1 MNKRSNFD
9 KSWIKYENFLKFSFH
24 RAQKNLH
31 FVKLGLRKSRW
42 KMPTPPKKGKIPEF
56 WAFSHIFFSSF
67 HDCNDHKRLPQT
79 IGARFYQMDHIWWAP
94 HMHKKL
100 SGPKMEPQLR
110 NTFGQSLISTLFWY
124 FVETLYICPNLCYS
138 HANNQCKVQVVLA
151 CWPINKQLTVGSSSV
166 HISSFNQ
173 SQTFFSVWTQKPLP
187 APKV

>member
-100 SGPKMEPQLR
+100 SGPKIESQLR
-110 NTFGQSLISTLFWY
+110 NTFGQSLISTLYVIKITFHK
-124 FVETLYICPNLCYS
+124 FLKLYSQVYLTHAWQSCTRVDLCEAEYWIFQQVYYLHIWIS
-138 HANNQCKVQVVLA
+138 CLDKVSLQLVLS
-151 CWPINKQLTVGSSSV
+151 T
-166 HISSFNQ
+166 
-173 SQTFFSVWTQKPLP
+173 
-187 APKV
+187 

>member
-1 MNKRSNFD
+1 MKLSGVNKRSNFD

-100 SGPKMEPQLR
+100 SGPKMESQLR
-110 NTFGQSLISTLFWY
+110 NTFGQSLISTLY
-124 FVETLYICPNLCYS
+124 VCIYMYS
-138 HANNQCKVQVVLA
+138 LF
-151 CWPINKQLTVGSSSV
+151 TF
-166 HISSFNQ
+166 FNQ
-173 SQTFFSVWTQKPLP
+173 IFYTTVHR
-187 APKV
+187 

>member
-100 SGPKMEPQLR
+100 SGPKMESQLR
-110 NTFGQSLISTLFWY
+110 NTFGQSLISTLYVQTLFFLLFGSDRSSGSH
-124 FVETLYICPNLCYS
+124 FVRRSPPRSVCLV
-138 HANNQCKVQVVLA
+138 KVCLEHTHT
-151 CWPINKQLTVGSSSV
+151 IL
-166 HISSFNQ
+166 IF
-173 SQTFFSVWTQKPLP
+173 
-187 APKV
+187 